1 MLKKEINIEHTHCD
15 VVVRISCDY
24 LFQNEEYFS
33 KVKELL
39 ESQKSE
45 FGEYSWL
52 IFEGDELISCDE
64 NSIWYIAMNSKT
76 NDICGVMI
84 AHPKYEYGYV
94 YLSKVITKSLNKN
107 KTLYSKVGT
116 KIMEVIKNE
125 FDKDEKIF
133 GIFLGSVP
141 TAIDF
146 YKKNNFIDLFEKDYD
161 ISNDNE
167 FDTVRK
173 NIHGSN
179 LKLNLD
185 VSEQSSHDMI
195 YFTKLFNTSPS
206 TKLKELCFIF
216 ALIQGSKYLV
226 KLMLDLNVKINP
238 KWKKIKDEND
248 NSLLGSSFAVYYYSK
263 ELKIKDEDFLNL
275 IEEKNYEISVDLLLA
290 YTLNN
295 YLLELDT
302 LYKILQTTEILGE
315 NLSIIKILE
324 IYKSKLLSD
333 DDTLYL
339 FVTLYKQKKNLEV
352 SVFLLDLFSDCD
364 AILYDVKDEM
374 EFLKKYKSILVKKCK
389 E

>member
-1 MLKKEINIEHTHCD
+1 
-15 VVVRISCDY
+15 
-24 LFQNEEYFS
+24 
-33 KVKELL
+33 
-39 ESQKSE
+39 
-45 FGEYSWL
+45 
-52 IFEGDELISCDE
+52 
-64 NSIWYIAMNSKT
+64 
-76 NDICGVMI
+76 
-84 AHPKYEYGYV
+84 
-94 YLSKVITKSLNKN
+94 
-107 KTLYSKVGT
+107 
-116 KIMEVIKNE
+116 
-125 FDKDEKIF
+125 
-133 GIFLGSVP
+133 
-141 TAIDF
+141 
-146 YKKNNFIDLFEKDYD
+146 
-161 ISNDNE
+161 
-167 FDTVRK
+167 
-173 NIHGSN
+173 
-179 LKLNLD
+179 
-185 VSEQSSHDMI
+185 
-195 YFTKLFNTSPS
+195 
-206 TKLKELCFIF
+206 
-216 ALIQGSKYLV
+216 
-226 KLMLDLNVKINP
+226 MLDLNVKINP